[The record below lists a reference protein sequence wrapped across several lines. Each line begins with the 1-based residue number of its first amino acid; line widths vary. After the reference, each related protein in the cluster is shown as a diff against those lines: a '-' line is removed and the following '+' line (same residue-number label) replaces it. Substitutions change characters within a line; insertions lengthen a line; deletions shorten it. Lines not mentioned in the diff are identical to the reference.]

1 MRSHKQSPGSQVSD
15 IIVYP
20 HRRRMIVWLLLGA
33 VSSFLCFL
41 FFLFM
46 LVLMIAIP
54 SILHDGAAIA
64 LAIFFGG
71 MAALVIW
78 ATWTIASF
86 FSSGE
91 PTLIIN
97 SEGIWIG
104 KIYGSFEIWLSW
116 EEIEGIYLIGN
127 IFHKQLSFRP
137 TNTSVSLSQFGFLQR
152 ILLRMNGAPIA
163 ILQSYLEKPIEEIIH
178 QVRTRYAHEL
188 DHYHIQLH
196 RQLNALWW

>member
-1 MRSHKQSPGSQVSD
+1 
-15 IIVYP
+15 
-20 HRRRMIVWLLLGA
+20 MIVWLLLGA

-41 FFLFM
+41 FFIFM

-104 KIYGSFEIWLSW
+104 KIYGSFEISLSS
-116 EEIEGIYLIGN
+116 ESIEGLYLLGN
-127 IFHKQLSFRP
+127 TFNNK
-137 TNTSVSLSQFGFLQR
+137 
-152 ILLRMNGAPIA
+152 
-163 ILQSYLEKPIEEIIH
+163 
-178 QVRTRYAHEL
+178 
-188 DHYHIQLH
+188 LH
-196 RQLNALWW
+196 SPP